1 MSRTSNRSA
10 GIGVGIGIGI
20 GIVLVLLIGA
30 DAVAQTGGPS
40 VTLNLGGDYE
50 AGEITTTLQIVF
62 LLTVLSLAPSLLIMT
77 TCFTRIIVVFSL
89 LRRALGTQQMPP
101 SQLLIGLALFLTI
114 FAMTPVWDRIN
125 QEALQPYL
133 REEISQQ
140 EAFSKGVEPIRTF
153 MLQRTREKDLGLF
166 VRMSQSEKPR
176 DRSEVPTRALLP
188 AFAISELR
196 MAFQIGFLLYIPFL
210 VVDMIIAGILMAMGM
225 LMLPPIM
232 ISLPFKLLLFV
243 LVDGWYLIV
252 RSLITPFR

>member
-1 MSRTSNRSA
+1 MRKALNRSDRTRA
-10 GIGVGIGIGI
+10 GVGIGIGLI
-20 GIVLVLLIGA
+20 LVLLAGA
-30 DAVAQTGGPS
+30 DAVAQTGPS
-40 VTLNLGGDYE
+40 VTLNLGGDRDP
-50 AGEITTTLQIVF
+50 GEITTTLQIVF

-101 SQLLIGLALFLTI
+101 NQLMVGLALFLTI
-114 FAMTPVWDRIN
+114 FAMTPVWERIN
-125 QEALQPYL
+125 EEALQPYL
-133 REEISQQ
+133 REELSQRA
-140 EAFSKGVEPIRTF
+140 AFQVGVEPIRTF
-153 MLQRTREKDLGLF
+153 MLQRTREKDLALF
-166 VRMSQSEKPR
+166 VRMSQTSKPR
-176 DRSEVPTRALLP
+176 DGSEVPTRALLP

-225 LMLPPIM
+225 MMLPPIM

-252 RSLITPFR
+252 QSLITPFR